1 MRFLMNSSVLKCMQ
15 RGKRI
20 DLSDGRVRVSAL
32 ILLLLLLLLQ
42 MTKMAKQMNERL
54 NILPRRCLHLD
65 LVLDLA
71 AAFGDGGGE
80 RGRGSSESP
89 VFRVSIRFAVFA
101 LSSRT

>member
-65 LVLDLA
+65 LVLA